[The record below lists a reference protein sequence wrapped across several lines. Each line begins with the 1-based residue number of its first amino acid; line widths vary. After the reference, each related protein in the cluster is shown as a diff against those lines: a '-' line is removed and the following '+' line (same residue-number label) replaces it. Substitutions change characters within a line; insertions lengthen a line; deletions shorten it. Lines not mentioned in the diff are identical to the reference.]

1 MYYFGCDQ
9 FYFPPAAALPGGSV
23 EAEIFS
29 SNFKMWLLWHILWGS
44 LGILSIWGNIG
55 MPCNNDFFSDKRCL
69 DETLGHLHQQAA
81 GQIKNQMGDHSE
93 HCTVMSSREFLP
105 LQSEKVGFPHPL
117 QQPQPRHQGPA
128 RLHRRAHRAQARGT
142 AEAAANAAVPKKL
155 EPAVEADKTVHTTD
169 TALQAFVQA
178 CPTQPSHDAPA
189 EQERHQP
196 SPIGQPQEH
205 VLQHQVSPL
214 PLTNMLVL
222 IK

>member
-1 MYYFGCDQ
+1 M
-9 FYFPPAAALPGGSV
+9 L
-23 EAEIFS
+23 
-29 SNFKMWLLWHILWGS
+29 
-44 LGILSIWGNIG
+44 
-55 MPCNNDFFSDKRCL
+55 
-69 DETLGHLHQQAA
+69 
-81 GQIKNQMGDHSE
+81 
-93 HCTVMSSREFLP
+93 SSREILP

-196 SPIGQPQEH
+196 SPSGQPQEH
-205 VLQHQVSPL
+205 ALQHQVSPL
-214 PLTNMLVL
+214 PLTEQPAHARTHQVRDEFCLDDYYKLVQEQSRVKEKEMRDL
-222 IK
+222 SEKRSFRFKPKHCQETLLVFQSSLKLCLTV